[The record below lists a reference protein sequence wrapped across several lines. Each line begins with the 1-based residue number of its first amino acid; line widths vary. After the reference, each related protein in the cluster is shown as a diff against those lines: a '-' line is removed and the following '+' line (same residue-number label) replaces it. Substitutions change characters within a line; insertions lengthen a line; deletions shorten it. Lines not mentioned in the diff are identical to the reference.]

1 MANNTSH
8 AAFDPKAF
16 LAIMGE
22 GKTILEF
29 PKDQVVFAQGDAADT
44 VFYSNCP
51 GLGLTKSL
59 D

>member
-1 MANNTSH
+1 MANNLNQ

-29 PKDQVVFAQGDAADT
+29 HRDQVV
-44 VFYSNCP
+44 
-51 GLGLTKSL
+51 
-59 D
+59 